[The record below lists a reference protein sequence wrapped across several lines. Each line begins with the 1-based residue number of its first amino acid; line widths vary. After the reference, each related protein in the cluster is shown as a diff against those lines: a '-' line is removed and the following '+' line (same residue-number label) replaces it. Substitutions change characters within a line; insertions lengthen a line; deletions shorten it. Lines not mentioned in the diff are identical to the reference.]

1 MYSVYTIID
10 DLDAHPGEARKA
22 PQDFAG
28 YVSGTPASEP
38 WTVSHVIARPLF
50 SSGAARGA
58 MEPRG
63 PRLRGQARLQA

>member
-10 DLDAHPGEARKA
+10 DLDAHPGAGGRA
-22 PQDFAG
+22 PQDFEG

-38 WTVSHVIARPLF
+38 WTVSHVIARLLF
-50 SSGAARGA
+50 W
-58 MEPRG
+58 G